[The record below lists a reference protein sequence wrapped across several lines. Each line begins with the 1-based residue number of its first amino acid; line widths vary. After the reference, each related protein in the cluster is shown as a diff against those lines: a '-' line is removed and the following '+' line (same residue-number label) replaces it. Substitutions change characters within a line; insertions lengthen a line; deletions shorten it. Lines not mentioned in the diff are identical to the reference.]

1 MRDAH
6 LWKKTRDE
14 EDAED
19 DLYTY
24 EEPPV
29 EVQLDSGSGV
39 LKKQRVSYD
48 DEDDEALGNLKFTLQ
63 KDDQKLHITF
73 IFQFLRQNEG
83 VNLKLIMILSMI

>member
-6 LWKKTRDE
+6 LWKRTKDE

-39 LKKQRVSYD
+39 LQKQRVSYD
-48 DEDDEALGNLKFTLQ
+48 EEDDEALGN
-63 KDDQKLHITF
+63 
-73 IFQFLRQNEG
+73 
-83 VNLKLIMILSMI
+83 

>member
-1 MRDAH
+1 MNAILNFFLFKIGIDIYEMRDAH
-6 LWKKTRDE
+6 LWKRTKDE

-48 DEDDEALGNLKFTLQ
+48 DEDDEALGNLKFALQ
-63 KDDQKLHITF
+63 K
-73 IFQFLRQNEG
+73 N
-83 VNLKLIMILSMI
+83 

>member
-48 DEDDEALGNLKFTLQ
+48 DEDEEALGNLKFTLQ
-63 KDDQKLHITF
+63 KKND
-73 IFQFLRQNEG
+73 
-83 VNLKLIMILSMI
+83 

>member
-6 LWKKTRDE
+6 LWKRTKDE

-39 LKKQRVSYD
+39 LQKQRVRLSYD
-48 DEDDEALGNLKFTLQ
+48 EEDDEALGN
-63 KDDQKLHITF
+63 
-73 IFQFLRQNEG
+73 
-83 VNLKLIMILSMI
+83 